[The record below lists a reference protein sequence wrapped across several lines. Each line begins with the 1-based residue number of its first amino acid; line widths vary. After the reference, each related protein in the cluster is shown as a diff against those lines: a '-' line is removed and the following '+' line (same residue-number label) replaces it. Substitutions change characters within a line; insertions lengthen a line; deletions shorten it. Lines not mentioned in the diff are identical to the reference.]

1 VIFIQF
7 VNLQSL
13 EATRLTYSLKDKQRC
28 SEANLRIQELNE
40 SFARDIEKKLAEKME
55 LSAEN
60 KNLRINTLQERLKE
74 HVGYLTVFDI

>member
-1 VIFIQF
+1 MIFIQF